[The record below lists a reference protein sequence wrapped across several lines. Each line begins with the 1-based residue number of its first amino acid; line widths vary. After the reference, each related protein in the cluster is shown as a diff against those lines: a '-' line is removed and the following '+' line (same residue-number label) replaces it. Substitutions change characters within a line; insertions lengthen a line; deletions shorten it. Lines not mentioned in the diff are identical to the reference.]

1 MLETDFVKLCDVSE
15 IPEGQMKIFNMHNIE
30 FVVVNQNKKFNAVYN
45 KCPHMGGSLGDGS
58 VDDSGYLTC
67 PLHNWQFDLSTGKGP
82 EGYEDS
88 VPTFELDIR
97 ENSIFI
103 NQNQLL
109 ELGKNK
115 DYLVRFGHNTKQRF
129 ERTHDKTIP
138 EMDHIAAK
146 AKWKVKEIE
155 PMGTLKHVPAFDD
168 ILFKAAQLYRTP
180 LLEEEKVNLKTVIG
194 KTAKIPLE
202 ISMPVYVSHMSF
214 GALSEEAKTALAI
227 GSKKLDTA
235 TCSGEGGRNQR
246 EYENAGKYI
255 YEISTPKFTRNEE
268 WIKSADAVEIK
279 IGQAAKPGL
288 GGHLLKEKITP
299 EIAKLRGIPTDEDQI
314 SPARNTEINSK
325 QDLKDYVLQLKD
337 ITNGRPIGIK
347 FAAGHIEGD
356 LEYALYAEPDFIT
369 IDGRGGGTGAAPV
382 FVKDNFAMPAVYA
395 VARARKFLDKHQ
407 SQVSLVMTGGYRTS
421 GEICKTIAMGADAVA
436 IATSAM
442 IAIGCQQY
450 RTCHTGNCPVGIAT
464 QKQNLRDRF
473 SVDDSVARF
482 VNYMSILKMEIDEI
496 TRATGKNDVHYLSY
510 DDLITTNI
518 DISAGTGIEHA

>member
-1 MLETDFVKLCDVSE
+1 MLERSFVKLCSINDV
-15 IPEGQMKIFNMHNIE
+15 PENGMKIFNMHNIE
-30 FVVVNQNKKFNAVYN
+30 FVIVNQNKKYSAIYN

-58 VDDSGYLTC
+58 IDDSSYLTC
-67 PLHNWQFDLSTGKGP
+67 TLHNWQFDLETGKGP

-88 VPTFELDIR
+88 IPTFELDIQGD
-97 ENSIFI
+97 SICI

-115 DYLVRFGHNTKQRF
+115 DYLVRFDHDTKQRF
-129 ERTHDKTIP
+129 ERTHDTTIH
-138 EMDHIAAK
+138 EMDNITAK
-146 AKWKVKEIE
+146 AKWKIKEIA
-155 PMGTLKHVPAFDD
+155 PMGTLKHVPMFDD

-180 LLEEEKVNLKTVIG
+180 LLEEENVNLKTIIG
-194 KTAKIPLE
+194 KTAKVPLE
-202 ISMPVYVSHMSF
+202 MSMPVFVSHMSF

-227 GSKKLDTA
+227 GSKKMDIA
-235 TCSGEGGRNQR
+235 IGSGEGGRNQR

-299 EIAKLRGIPTDEDQI
+299 EIANLRGIPTDQDQI

-325 QDLKDYVLQLKD
+325 KDLRDYISQLKD
-337 ITNGRPIGIK
+337 ITGGKPIGIK
-347 FAAGHIEGD
+347 FAAGHVEGD

-395 VARARKFLDKHQ
+395 VARARKVLDKHQ
-407 SQVSLVMTGGYRTS
+407 SQVSLVITGGYRTS
-421 GEICKTIAMGADAVA
+421 GEICKSIAMGADAVA

-442 IAIGCQQY
+442 IAVGCQQY

-464 QKQNLRDRF
+464 QKQNLRNRF
-473 SVDDSVARF
+473 SIDDSVTRF
-482 VNYMSILKMEIDEI
+482 VNYASILKIEINEI
-496 TRATGKNDVHYLSY
+496 TRATGKKDVHLLGY

-518 DISAGTGIEHA
+518 DISTGTGIEHA

>member
-1 MLETDFVKLCDVSE
+1 MLETNFVRLCNTSD
-15 IPEGQMKIFNMHNIE
+15 IPENGMKIFNMDNIE
-30 FVVVNQNKKFNAVYN
+30 FVVVHQNKKYNAVYN

-58 VDDSGYLTC
+58 IDDAGYLTC
-67 PLHNWQFDLSTGKGP
+67 TLHNWQFDLETGKGP

-88 VPTFELDIR
+88 VPTFDLEIQGD
-97 ENSIFI
+97 SITI

-115 DYLVRFGHNTKQRF
+115 DYLVRFDHNTKQRF
-129 ERTHDKTIP
+129 ERTHDTTMS
-138 EMDHIAAK
+138 EMDNIAAK
-146 AKWKVKEIE
+146 AKWKVKQIE
-155 PMGTLKHVPAFDD
+155 PMGTLKHVPMFDD
-168 ILFKAAQLYRTP
+168 ILFKAAQLYKTP
-180 LLEEEKVNLKTVIG
+180 LLEDEHVNLKTIIG
-194 KTAKIPLE
+194 KTAKVPLE

-227 GSKKLDTA
+227 GSKMMDIA

-246 EYENAGKYI
+246 EFENAGKYI
-255 YEISTPKFTRNEE
+255 YEISTPKFTRNED

-288 GGHLLKEKITP
+288 GGHLLKEKITT
-299 EIAKLRGIPTDEDQI
+299 EIAKLRGIPEDEDQI
-314 SPARNTEINSK
+314 SPARNTDINSK
-325 QDLKDYVLQLKD
+325 QDLRDYVSQLKD
-337 ITNGRPIGIK
+337 ITGGKPIGIK
-347 FAAGHIEGD
+347 FAAGHVEGD

-407 SQVSLVMTGGYRTS
+407 SQISLVMTGGYRTS
-421 GEICKTIAMGADAVA
+421 GEICKSIAMGADAVA

-442 IAIGCQQY
+442 IAVGCQQY
-450 RTCHTGNCPVGIAT
+450 RTCHTVNCPVGIAT

-482 VNYMSILKMEIDEI
+482 VNYTSILKMEIDEI
-496 TRATGKNDVHYLSY
+496 TRATGKNNIHSLGYG
-510 DDLITTNI
+510 DLITTNI
-518 DISAGTGIEHA
+518 DISTGTGIEHA

>member
-1 MLETDFVKLCDVSE
+1 MSETNFVNLCNISD
-15 IPEGQMKIFNMHNIE
+15 IPKNGMKIFNMNNIE
-30 FVVVNQNKKFNAVYN
+30 FVIVNQNKKYYAVYN

-58 VDDSGYLTC
+58 IDDSGYLTC
-67 PLHNWQFDLSTGKGP
+67 TLHNWQFDLETGKGT

-88 VPTFELDIR
+88 VPTFELDIQGD
-97 ENSIFI
+97 SICV

-115 DYLVRFGHNTKQRF
+115 DYLVRFDHDTKQRF
-129 ERTHDKTIP
+129 ERTHDTTMP
-138 EMDHIAAK
+138 EMDNIAAK
-146 AKWKVKEIE
+146 AKWKVKDVA
-155 PMGTLKHVPAFDD
+155 PMGTLKYVPMFDD

-180 LLEEEKVNLKTVIG
+180 LLEEENVNLKTIIG
-194 KTAKIPLE
+194 KTAKVPLE

-227 GSKKLDTA
+227 GSKKMDIA

-299 EIAKLRGIPTDEDQI
+299 EIAKLRGIPADRDQI
-314 SPARNTEINSK
+314 SPARNTDIGSK
-325 QDLKDYVLQLKD
+325 EDLRDYVSQLKD
-337 ITNGRPIGIK
+337 ITGEKPIGIK
-347 FAAGHIEGD
+347 FAAGHVEED

-421 GEICKTIAMGADAVA
+421 GEICKSIAMGADAVA

-442 IAIGCQQY
+442 IAVGCQQY

-473 SVDDSVARF
+473 SIDDSVARF
-482 VNYMSILKMEIDEI
+482 VNYVSVLKMEIDEI
-496 TRATGKNDVHYLSY
+496 TRATGKNDIHSLEY
-510 DDLITTNI
+510 DDLITTDINI
-518 DISAGTGIEHA
+518 STGTGIEHA